1 MVLYVSA
8 PRAHR
13 LWRHQ
18 KGVIKPCF
26 SLRFTVGLQ
35 RAMTRAKE
43 EKVLLGE
50 LEAEWSRI

>member
-26 SLRFTVGLQ
+26 SLRFTLGLQ